1 MYQTTKIKIHWA
13 HRRSKKIENVSDIR
27 DGEFDLSHATRRLF
41 QM

>member
-1 MYQTTKIKIHWA
+1 MYQATTIKIHWA

-27 DGEFDLSHATRRLF
+27 DGEFDINYATRRLF